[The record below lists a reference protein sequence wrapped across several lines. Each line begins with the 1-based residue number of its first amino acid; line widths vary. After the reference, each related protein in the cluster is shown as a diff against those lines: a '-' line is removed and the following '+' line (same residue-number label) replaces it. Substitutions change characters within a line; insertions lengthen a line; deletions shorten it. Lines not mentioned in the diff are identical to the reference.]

1 MLRNLSISDADLS
14 MPRLPPRVNDMAI
27 RLMLSGCTNRPFYH
41 IVAMSRKKARDAK
54 ATEQLGSYDPMPNAD
69 NEKLVSL
76 NFERLR
82 YWLACGANATKPV
95 QQLLGRLSWRNF
107 VHIRLPVLKSEQPQ
121 SKLISKTC

>member
-1 MLRNLSISDADLS
+1 

-95 QQLLGRLSWRNF
+95 QQLLGLAGFFPVHPLSYIKARRNHRA
-107 VHIRLPVLKSEQPQ
+107 VTEKHKEEPEESGP
-121 SKLISKTC
+121 SPT